1 MKPIEM
7 LEMAVRDVA
16 EREIMPY
23 FLKTAYLHK
32 ADCSVLSQADLAAQQ
47 ALVFRLREIIDVPVL
62 GEEMAADVQ
71 LRLWR
76 DSADG
81 LWVIDPIDGTN
92 NFVNGIPHFAVSA
105 AFVQQGRTQM
115 GLVFNP
121 VSGECF
127 SAVRGFGA
135 FLNGEKLPLR
145 RVPKKLRE
153 AIAGVDMKRLRS
165 AKLASSIHHFAP
177 FGTSRCLGSSTLDWC
192 YLAAGRYDI
201 YIHGGQN
208 FWDYAAGALIFEES
222 GGLLT
227 TLEGD
232 DFWSGLHT
240 FKRSVIAAGQPELF
254 ESWVGWI
261 RKNQ

>member
-1 MKPIEM
+1 M
-7 LEMAVRDVA
+7 
-16 EREIMPY
+16 
-23 FLKTAYLHK
+23 
-32 ADCSVLSQADLAAQQ
+32 LSQADLAAQQ

-145 RVPKKLRE
+145 RVPKSC
-153 AIAGVDMKRLRS
+153 VKRL
-165 AKLASSIHHFAP
+165 LA
-177 FGTSRCLGSSTLDWC
+177 
-192 YLAAGRYDI
+192 
-201 YIHGGQN
+201 
-208 FWDYAAGALIFEES
+208 
-222 GGLLT
+222 
-227 TLEGD
+227 
-232 DFWSGLHT
+232 
-240 FKRSVIAAGQPELF
+240 
-254 ESWVGWI
+254 WI
-261 RKNQ
+261 